1 MNLIVLIVLRPDT
14 FSEDAIRPDVLG
26 IYSDTQ
32 AADAAIAEFIEIGRV
47 LDRETVWVVPVPV
60 MEAAR

>member
-14 FSEDAIRPDVLG
+14 FTDDAIRPDVLG
-26 IYSDTQ
+26 IYSDTG
-32 AADAAIAEFIEIGRV
+32 AADSAIEEFTAVGRV
-47 LDRETVWVVPVPV
+47 LTGETVWVVPVPV